1 MDSWCYAKEWRM
13 RFNKSSLGL
22 LILCL
27 ALPLASGCGLASKMV
42 YFFQGQQIPAKY
54 AGLKDKK
61 VAVVCITS
69 SNSGGPGTE
78 ADVLARSVSKIL
90 TKEVPG
96 IDVVPQ
102 DKVIDWMDKNNW
114 NQIDYKQVGRGVKA
128 DTVVA
133 IELGAF
139 TIHEGQTLLRGRAG
153 IGVKVFDMTQK
164 GKLVYDTPAR
174 EISFP
179 KNGASQVTQSELE
192 FRRLFVW
199 SLAQEIARDFH
210 SYDAVEDLA
219 RDSAFY

>member
-1 MDSWCYAKEWRM
+1 M
-13 RFNKSSLGL
+13 RFNKCSLGL
-22 LILCL
+22 MILCL
-27 ALPLASGCGLASKMV
+27 ALPLASGCGLASQMV
-42 YFFQGQQIPAKY
+42 YFFRGNQVPAKFT
-54 AGLKDKK
+54 GLKDKK

-69 SNSGGPGTE
+69 GNGGGPGTE
-78 ADVLARSVSKIL
+78 ADVLARSVGKIL
-90 TKEVPG
+90 QKQVVG

-128 DTVVA
+128 DMVLA
-133 IELGAF
+133 IELGSF

-153 IGVKVFDMTQK
+153 IGVKVFDMAEK
-164 GKLVYDTPAR
+164 GKMVYDTPAR
-174 EISFP
+174 DISFP
-179 KNGASQVTQSELE
+179 RNGASQVTQSESE

-210 SYDAVEDLA
+210 AYDAVEDLA